1 MITRI
6 QTKNKAYEKDYHSLC
21 IDCHFF
27 FSPLHNKFTAPPGIQ
42 PSCNG
47 RRRVSA
53 CWENRPVDLIDGS
66 FRISVKEYETLSGK
80 KMKLI
85 DKVNFKL
92 KQRELK
98 KSINNDGTFRDK
110 RVEKYFNRLLGL
122 GIFNLGGFLLGLFLS
137 LIGVL
142 IAYLITGEGK
152 KSRITWAWVGAIISA
167 IVWGAVLI

>member
-1 MITRI
+1 MKKTII
-6 QTKNKAYEKDYHSLC
+6 LCAWIAIFSSAYSTTNSRPLPLSNPPVTAGDVYLPVGKTGHLISLM
-21 IDCHFF
+21 
-27 FSPLHNKFTAPPGIQ
+27 
-42 PSCNG
+42 
-47 RRRVSA
+47 
-53 CWENRPVDLIDGS
+53 DLS
-66 FRISVKEYETLSGK
+66 RISVKDYETLSGK
-80 KMKLI
+80 KMKMI

-92 KQRELK
+92 RQRELK

-110 RVEKYFNRLLGL
+110 RVEKFFNRLLGL

-152 KSRITWAWVGAIISA
+152 KSRVTWAWVGAIISA